1 MGRVC
6 LQCRRNKTQVQF
18 LAQEYPLEEGRA
30 THFSMFVWKIPGTEE
45 LGGLHTPW
53 GHKES
58 DITEHAGTAL
68 KELRVKSTEMEK
80 PNLIS
85 NKEVF

>member
-1 MGRVC
+1 MSGKF
-6 LQCRRNKTQVQF
+6 QGQRN
-18 LAQEYPLEEGRA
+18 LAGY
-30 THFSMFVWKIPGTEE
+30 
-45 LGGLHTPW
+45 TPW
-53 GHKES
+53 GHKEL

-80 PNLIS
+80 PNLIY

>member
-1 MGRVC
+1 MG
-6 LQCRRNKTQVQF
+6 
-18 LAQEYPLEEGRA
+18 Y
-30 THFSMFVWKIPGTEE
+30 
-45 LGGLHTPW
+45 TPW

-58 DITEHAGTAL
+58 DITEHAGTTL
-68 KELRVKSTEMEK
+68 RELRVKSTEMKK

>member
-1 MGRVC
+1 
-6 LQCRRNKTQVQF
+6 
-18 LAQEYPLEEGRA
+18 
-30 THFSMFVWKIPGTEE
+30 MFVWKIPGTEE